1 MNTRA
6 RQVLVS
12 IFAVVVWG
20 LLNAHKAHTQAVFGT
35 FLGTV
40 QDQQG
45 AVVPNAPVAATN
57 LETGVV
63 RSTITDRSGSYR
75 IANVPPGS
83 YQLACWLPDW
93 REQGRELDADSWQV
107 TRLTFRPSVELA
119 QPVTL
124 EPGATH
130 HLSFTLSAASFSQ

>member
-12 IFAVVVWG
+12 NFAVVVWG
-20 LLNAHKAHTQAVFGT
+20 LLNAPKPHTQAVFGT

-83 YQLACWLPDW
+83 YQVMASAPRSEERRVGKEC
-93 REQGRELDADSWQV
+93 RSRG
-107 TRLTFRPSVELA
+107 SV
-119 QPVTL
+119 
-124 EPGATH
+124 G
-130 HLSFTLSAASFSQ
+130 S